1 MDKLLPLFA
10 FLSVTMIACF
20 SFVTVA
26 VWSDQRRR
34 EREAYYRYE
43 TVKKIAESSGSG
55 NSSAVEFLREE
66 EKVSARR
73 RRETQKLGGLIT
85 SAVGLALMGFIK
97 AMDQNDRVPA
107 YLVGLIPLM
116 VGVAL
121 LAYAYLLGPKE

>member
-43 TVKKIAESSGSG
+43 TVKKIAESPGSG